1 MILNFGKNSL
11 RNRYSFIAFWI
22 SSWALM
28 GCCEIQ
34 NVGFLFIR
42 AMIFGL
48 GIKDFGLWLL
58 RREILESVKYFK
70 MSFCVASK
78 YQIPL
83 LWSKQ

>member
-1 MILNFGKNSL
+1 
-11 RNRYSFIAFWI
+11 
-22 SSWALM
+22 
-28 GCCEIQ
+28 
-34 NVGFLFIR
+34 
-42 AMIFGL
+42 MIFGL